1 MNMKNHRRILI
12 VIIVAVLMLTMACN
26 IGPVSVGGSAT
37 DTPQPKAT
45 DVPPQATVPPE
56 ATKASVPTS
65 ASTTAPSVP
74 KGAVVSLDDVKS
86 ATIQIQSEGTFID
99 PQVGMQVNAAGR
111 GSGFIID
118 SSGIAVTNNHVVTG
132 AALLKVW
139 VGGNKDKVYSARVL
153 GASECSDLA
162 VIKIDGANFPFLQ
175 WHDGTPKVSLDVYA
189 AGYPLGDPEFTLTK
203 GIISKANA
211 DGNTNWASV
220 GSVLEHDARIN
231 PGNSG
236 GPLVDKDGKVVGINY
251 AANDKNQYFAIA
263 RAEADLVLADLKA
276 GNDVTS
282 LGVNG
287 EVVITQDQ
295 TLSGIWVSS
304 VKSGS
309 PADKSGLK
317 PGDIIVQMEGLVLG
331 TDGTK
336 ADYCQILRTHKP
348 TDTLSLNVLRW
359 GTKQILEGQ
368 INGRQLAVTGTYTG
382 GGQANNGGNSGNTGN
397 TGSKTTS
404 ITDDSSVITMEVPSD
419 WEYDGSEWNDTW
431 KIGGKSYDFMAQTL
445 TASTSV
451 KDYVNGWTTAGLFVA
466 TSSDWGKI
474 GGYANLLEGVKQ
486 FYTDCTPTAA
496 QSYKDSTYEGQMIVY
511 TKCGSNKGGALVL
524 AGRPIK
530 NPTAYLFMVE
540 MKFTSDAELKVL
552 EDILNTLDI
561 TP

>member
-1 MNMKNHRRILI
+1 MKNHRRILI
-12 VIIVAVLMLTMACN
+12 VIIVAVLILTMACN
-26 IGPVSVGGSAT
+26 IGPVSVGGNAT
-37 DTPQPKAT
+37 DTPQAVAT
-45 DVPPQATVPPE
+45 DAPKATVPPE
-56 ATKASVPTS
+56 VTKASVPTS
-65 ASTTAPSVP
+65 AGTTAPSVP

-118 SSGIAVTNNHVVTG
+118 PSGIAVTNNHVVTG

-263 RAEADLVLADLKA
+263 RAEADQVLADLKA

-304 VKSGS
+304 IKSGS
-309 PADKSGLK
+309 PADKAGLK

-359 GTKQILEGQ
+359 GTQQILEGQ
-368 INGRQLAVTGTYTG
+368 INGRQLAVTGTYSG
-382 GGQANNGGNSGNTGN
+382 GSQGSTSATPSGSG
-397 TGSKTTS
+397 TS
-404 ITDDSSVITMEVPSD
+404 SIADDSNVITMDVPSN
-419 WEYDGSEWNDTW
+419 WEYDGSPWTSSW
-431 KIGGKSYDFMAQTL
+431 SIGGKSYDFTAQTL
-445 TASTSV
+445 VASSSV
-451 KDYVNGWTTAGLFVA
+451 KAYDNGWDTAGIFVA

-474 GGYANLLEGVKQ
+474 GGYANLLEGVRK
-486 FYTDCTPTAA
+486 FYTDCTATTA

-530 NPTAYLFMVE
+530 NPTSYLFMVE
-540 MKFTSDAELKVL
+540 MKFTTDAELKTL
-552 EDILNTLDI
+552 EDILNTLNI
-561 TP
+561 VP